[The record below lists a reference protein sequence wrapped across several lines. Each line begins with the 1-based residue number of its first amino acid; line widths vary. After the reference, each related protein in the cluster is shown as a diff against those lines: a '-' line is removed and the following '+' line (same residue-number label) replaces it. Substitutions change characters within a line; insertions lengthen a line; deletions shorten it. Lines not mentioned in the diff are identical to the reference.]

1 MSPLPQDGR
10 GFFFPQTGGDVF
22 SLIRGGALALLL
34 AVVLALAAACGDD
47 GDDGATPTS
56 TPAAAATAGVQYP
69 LTLNDGM
76 GRSVTLEAAPQRI
89 ASLSPAATEILFA
102 VGAGDQVAAVDKF
115 SDYPPE
121 AKTRQELDAFQPSVE
136 AIAGAQPD
144 LVFLV
149 YDPGNLVDGLTNAG
163 LTVFFLETPTSVE
176 GVLGQIRLLGEA
188 TGHPQEAEELVG
200 TMQERISAV
209 QERLTEVEQGPRLF
223 HEVDDQLYTVAPNSF
238 VGSLYTILKAQNIAA
253 GTDQAFPQLSQEAI
267 IEADPEVIILGDAAG
282 GESAET
288 VKARPGWGSI
298 SAVENDRIYVIDPD
312 IVSRP
317 GPRLVDALEALA
329 QMLYPER
336 FE

>member
-1 MSPLPQDGR
+1 M
-10 GFFFPQTGGDVF
+10 F
-22 SLIRGGALALLL
+22 SFIRGGALALALALL
-34 AVVLALAAACGDD
+34 LALAAACGDEGD
-47 GDDGATPTS
+47 GGAPARTTTPTA
-56 TPAAAATAGVQYP
+56 TAAAGVQYP
-69 LTLNDGM
+69 LTLTDGM
-76 GRSVTLEAAPQRI
+76 GRSVTLAVAPQRI

-102 VGAGDQVAAVDKF
+102 VGAGDQVAAVEKF

-121 AKTRQELDAFQPSVE
+121 AKTRQQLDAFEPSVE

-144 LVFLV
+144 LVFV
-149 YDPGNLVDGLTNAG
+149 FYDPGNLVDGLARAG

-176 GVLGQIRLLGEA
+176 GVLEQIRLLGQA
-188 TGHPQEAEELVG
+188 TGHPQEADELVA
-200 TMQERISAV
+200 TMQQGIDDIEEQLAD
-209 QERLTEVEQGPRLF
+209 VEQGPRLF
-223 HEVDDQLYTVAPNSF
+223 HEVDNQLYTVAPASF

-282 GESAET
+282 GESPET

-298 SAVENDRIYVIDPD
+298 SAVKNNRIYIIDPD

-317 GPRLVDALEALA
+317 GPRLVDALETLA
-329 QMLYPER
+329 QALYPER

>member
-1 MSPLPQDGR
+1 
-10 GFFFPQTGGDVF
+10 VF
-22 SLIRGGALALLL
+22 SSIRGGALALSLVL
-34 AVVLALAAACGDD
+34 VLALTAACGDD
-47 GDDGATPTS
+47 GDNGTSAPTV
-56 TPAAAATAGVQYP
+56 TATAAVQYP
-69 LTLNDGM
+69 LTLTDGKS
-76 GRSVTLEAAPQRI
+76 RSVTLEGAPQHI

-102 VGAGDQVAAVDKF
+102 IGAGDQVAAVEKF

-121 AKTRQELDAFQPSVE
+121 AKTRQQLDAFEPSVE

-144 LVFLV
+144 LVFV
-149 YDPGNLVDGLTNAG
+149 FYDPGNLVDGLARAG

-176 GVLGQIRLLGEA
+176 GVLEQIRLLGQA
-188 TGHPQEAEELVG
+188 TGHPQEADELVA
-200 TMQERISAV
+200 TMQQAIGDIEEQLAD
-209 QERLTEVEQGPRLF
+209 VEQGPRLF
-223 HEVDDQLYTVAPNSF
+223 HEVDNQLYTVAPASF

-282 GESAET
+282 GETAET

-298 SAVENDRIYVIDPD
+298 SAVKNSRIYVIDPD

-317 GPRLVDALEALA
+317 GPRLVDALETLA
-329 QMLYPER
+329 QALYPER

>member
-1 MSPLPQDGR
+1 
-10 GFFFPQTGGDVF
+10 VF
-22 SLIRGGALALLL
+22 SLVRSGAVALFLALLL
-34 AVVLALAAACGDD
+34 TLTAACGDD
-47 GDDGATPTS
+47 GGDGTAGTS
-56 TPAAAATAGVQYP
+56 TPAATTAAIQYP
-69 LTLNDGM
+69 LTLTDGKS
-76 GRSVTLEAAPQRI
+76 RSVTLEAEPQRI

-115 SDYPPE
+115 SNYPPE
-121 AKTRQELDAFQPSVE
+121 AKTRQQLDAFEPNVE

-144 LVFLV
+144 LVFVV

-176 GVLGQIRLLGEA
+176 GVLDQIRVLGQA
-188 TGHPQEAEELVG
+188 TGHPQEAEELVT
-200 TMQERISAV
+200 TMEQGISAIE
-209 QERLTEVEQGPRLF
+209 ERLAGVEQGPRLF
-223 HEVDDQLYTVAPNSF
+223 HEVDNQLYTVAPDSF
-238 VGSLYTILKAQNIAA
+238 VGNLYTILKAQNIAA
-253 GTDQAFPQLSQEAI
+253 GSDQAFPQLSQEAI

-282 GESAET
+282 GESADT

-298 SAVENDRIYVIDPD
+298 SAVQSNRIYVIDPD

-317 GPRLVDALEALA
+317 GPRLVDALKTLA

>member
-1 MSPLPQDGR
+1 M
-10 GFFFPQTGGDVF
+10 F
-22 SLIRGGALALLL
+22 SLVRSGAVALFLALL
-34 AVVLALAAACGDD
+34 LALAAACGDD
-47 GDDGATPTS
+47 GDGGITAGTS
-56 TPAAAATAGVQYP
+56 TPAATTAAIQYP
-69 LTLNDGM
+69 LTLTDGKS
-76 GRSVTLEAAPQRI
+76 RSVTLEAEPQRI

-115 SDYPPE
+115 SNYPPE
-121 AKTRQELDAFQPSVE
+121 AKTRQQLDAFEPNVE

-144 LVFLV
+144 LVFVV

-176 GVLGQIRLLGEA
+176 GVLDQIRVLGQA
-188 TGHPQEAEELVG
+188 TGHPQEAEELVT
-200 TMQERISAV
+200 TMEQGISAIE
-209 QERLTEVEQGPRLF
+209 ERLAGVEQGPRLF
-223 HEVDDQLYTVAPNSF
+223 HEVDNQLYTVAPDSF
-238 VGSLYTILKAQNIAA
+238 VGNLYTILKAQNIAA

-267 IEADPEVIILGDAAG
+267 IEKDPEVIILGDAAG

-298 SAVENDRIYVIDPD
+298 SAVQSNRIYVIDPD

-317 GPRLVDALEALA
+317 GPRLVDALKTLA

>member
-1 MSPLPQDGR
+1 
-10 GFFFPQTGGDVF
+10 VF
-22 SLIRGGALALLL
+22 SSIRGGALALSL
-34 AVVLALAAACGDD
+34 ALVLALTAACGDD
-47 GDDGATPTS
+47 GDDGTS
-56 TPAAAATAGVQYP
+56 TPTVTATAAVQYP
-69 LTLNDGM
+69 LTLTDGKS
-76 GRSVTLEAAPQRI
+76 RSVTLEAAPQAI

-102 VGAGDQVAAVDKF
+102 IGAGDQVAAVEKF

-121 AKTRQELDAFQPSVE
+121 AKTRQQLDAFEPSVE

-144 LVFLV
+144 LVFV
-149 YDPGNLVDGLTNAG
+149 FYDPGNLVDGLARAG

-176 GVLGQIRLLGEA
+176 GVLEQIRLLGQA
-188 TGHPQEAEELVG
+188 TGHPQEADELVA
-200 TMQERISAV
+200 TMQQAIDDI
-209 QERLTEVEQGPRLF
+209 QERLADVEQGPRLF
-223 HEVDDQLYTVAPNSF
+223 HEVDNQLYTVAPASF

-282 GESAET
+282 GETAEM

-298 SAVENDRIYVIDPD
+298 AAVKNNRIYAIDPD

-317 GPRLVDALEALA
+317 GPRLVDALGTLA
-329 QMLYPER
+329 QALYPER